1 MRHGIVILR
10 PLPLLAALTVAA
22 CGGSSSDAEGGM
34 NDLPSEGTATSEVSA
49 ESWTPSPAEIERATE
64 LGRNAAGQLAATL
77 MQQLSTQMAEG
88 GPEAAIEF
96 CSDEAMD
103 LTHGVSTALGDLDVK
118 RTSTRVRN
126 PENAPD
132 ALEQVALSH
141 FEAEI
146 EAGSLPASWI
156 QTVGDDELRYYQP
169 LVVNEMCAQCHG
181 PADALQP
188 AVRTRLEALYPQD
201 QAVGY
206 ALGDFRGLIR
216 VAIPRGVLDEG

>member
-1 MRHGIVILR
+1 MRYGIVNTR
-10 PLPLLAALTVAA
+10 PLPLLAALAMAA
-22 CGGSSSDAEGGM
+22 CGGSSSDAEAGSDDVPADGAA
-34 NDLPSEGTATSEVSA
+34 TAEVSA
-49 ESWTPSPAEIERATE
+49 QAWTPSPGEIERATE
-64 LGRNAAGQLAATL
+64 IGGNAAGQLAAML
-77 MQQLSTQMAEG
+77 MQQLSTQMAER

-103 LTHGVSTALGDLDVK
+103 LTHGVSGALGNLDVK

-132 ALEQVALSH
+132 ALERAALSH

-146 EAGSLPASWI
+146 AAGSLPANWI
-156 QTVGDDELRYYQP
+156 QTAGDDELRYYQP
-169 LVVNEMCAQCHG
+169 LVVNEMCTQCHG

-206 ALGDFRGLIR
+206 APGDFRGLIR
-216 VAIPRGVLDEG
+216 VAIPRAALDED

>member
-1 MRHGIVILR
+1 MSHEIVILR
-10 PLPLLAALTVAA
+10 PLPLLAILALAA
-22 CGGSSSDAEGGM
+22 CGDASSDADAGAA
-34 NDLPSEGTATSEVSA
+34 DAAATEASA
-49 ESWTPSPAEIERATE
+49 VAWTPSPAEIERATE
-64 LGRNAAGQLAATL
+64 IGQEAAGRLAATL

-132 ALEQVALSH
+132 SLERAALSR

-146 EAGSLPASWI
+146 EAGSLPANWV
-156 QTVGDDELRYYQP
+156 QTSGDDELRYYQP
-169 LVVNEMCAQCHG
+169 LVVNEMCTQCHG

-188 AVRTRLEALYPQD
+188 AVRTRLEMLYPED
-201 QAVGY
+201 RAVGY
-206 ALGDFRGLIR
+206 AAGDFRGLIR
-216 VAIPRGVLDEG
+216 VAIPREALDEG

>member
-1 MRHGIVILR
+1 MRYEIVILR
-10 PLPLLAALTVAA
+10 PLTLVTGLFMAA
-22 CGGSSSDAEGGM
+22 CGGSSDTQAGADDA
-34 NDLPSEGTATSEVSA
+34 PTASTEA
-49 ESWTPSPAEIERATE
+49 WTPSPAEIERATE
-64 LGRNAAGQLAATL
+64 IGRDAAGRLAGTL
-77 MQQLSTQMAEG
+77 MQELSAQMAEG

-103 LTHGVSTALGDLDVK
+103 LTHGVSSALGALDVK

-132 ALEQVALSH
+132 ALERAALSH

-146 EAGSLPASWI
+146 EAGSMPASWV
-156 QTVGDDELRYYQP
+156 QAAGDDELRYYQP

-188 AVRTRLEALYPQD
+188 AVRARLEALYPQD

-206 ALGDFRGLIR
+206 APGDFRGLIR
-216 VAIPRGVLDEG
+216 VAIPREALGEG

>member
-1 MRHGIVILR
+1 MRCGTMIPR
-10 PLPLLAALTVAA
+10 PLPLLVALAMAA
-22 CGGSSSDAEGGM
+22 CGGSSSDAGAGS
-34 NDLPSEGTATSEVSA
+34 DDARADGAATAEVSA
-49 ESWTPSPAEIERATE
+49 EAWTPSPAEIERATE
-64 LGRNAAGQLAATL
+64 IGRNAAGQLAATL

-96 CSDEAMD
+96 CSEEAMD
-103 LTHGVSTALGDLDVK
+103 LTHGVSGALGDLAVK

-132 ALEQVALSH
+132 ALEREALAH

-146 EAGSLPASWI
+146 EAGSLPSNWI
-156 QTVGDDELRYYQP
+156 QTAGDDELRYYQP
-169 LVVNEMCAQCHG
+169 LVVNEMCTQCHG

-206 ALGDFRGLIR
+206 APGEFRGLIR
-216 VAIPRGVLDEG
+216 VAIPRASLDED

>member
-1 MRHGIVILR
+1 MRNEIVIRR
-10 PLPLLAALTVAA
+10 PFALLAALAVAA
-22 CGGSSSDAEGGM
+22 CGGSSSDTQAGTDDAPLDGAATAEA
-34 NDLPSEGTATSEVSA
+34 STEA
-49 ESWTPSPAEIERATE
+49 WTPSPAEIERATE
-64 LGRNAAGQLAATL
+64 IGRSAAGQLAGTL
-77 MQQLSTQMAEG
+77 MQQLSAQMAEG

-96 CSDEAMD
+96 CSDEAME
-103 LTHGVSTALGDLDVK
+103 LTHGVSGALGDLEVK

-132 ALEQVALSH
+132 SLERAALSY

-146 EAGSLPASWI
+146 EAGALPANWV

-201 QAVGY
+201 QALGY
-206 ALGDFRGLIR
+206 APGDFRGLIR
-216 VAIPRGVLDEG
+216 VAIPREALEEG